1 VTWGDKCKRGH
12 DLTAENAIGY
22 DHNAARRFCRLC
34 RNLRKLESLRRAAL
48 RPRTCATCKRP
59 LPHSGTWGYC
69 STPCE
74 KTARARNSSGDKS
87 HDDAMRTSRL
97 LALYDE
103 LERAST
109 SWDRAD
115 IRARIEAVKA
125 TEDKGDDTTAT

>member
-1 VTWGDKCKRGH
+1 
-12 DLTAENAIGY
+12 
-22 DHNAARRFCRLC
+22 
-34 RNLRKLESLRRAAL
+34 
-48 RPRTCATCKRP
+48 
-59 LPHSGTWGYC
+59 
-69 STPCE
+69 
-74 KTARARNSSGDKS
+74 
-87 HDDAMRTSRL
+87 MRTSRL